1 MKGPTT
7 IGLVLLLAGVGLWL
21 FTPHNV
27 TWGNH
32 HYVRHILS
40 YGLLGLGSIF
50 TLVGTRG
57 RS

>member
-21 FTPHNV
+21 FTPSHV

-32 HYVRHILS
+32 HYLKHWLA
-40 YGLLGLGSIF
+40 YGLMGVGALF
-50 TLVGTRG
+50 TLVGAR
-57 RS
+57 RR

>member
-7 IGLVLLLAGVGLWL
+7 LGLVLLAVGVALYF

-32 HYVRHILS
+32 HYIKHWLA
-40 YGLLGLGSIF
+40 YGLMGVGALF
-50 TLVGTRG
+50 TLVGVRG
-57 RS
+57 R